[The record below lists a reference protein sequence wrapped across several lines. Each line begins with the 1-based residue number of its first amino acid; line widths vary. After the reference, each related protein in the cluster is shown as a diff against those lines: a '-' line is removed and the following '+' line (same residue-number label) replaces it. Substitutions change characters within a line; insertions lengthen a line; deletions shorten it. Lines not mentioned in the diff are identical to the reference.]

1 VSGIGGVVSSAE
13 LELQGAS
20 RLRVLLV
27 EDDPSFV
34 QFLRDTLPASGAEQ
48 LDLTAVTR
56 LSAAIVALRE
66 HPFDA
71 VLLDLNLPDSHG
83 LPTLQQLTRA
93 DDHVPVVVLTGID
106 DTSRAQEAMRLGA
119 QDWLTKGNS
128 DPDLVVRA
136 LHYAVERKRLTER
149 LARSQKLEAIGQL
162 ARNVAHEFNNVL
174 TIIVGHAGL
183 AGTDDP
189 QVRNRSLGEIEQAA
203 KRGALLTR
211 QLLGLARPRAQAAAV
226 ADVRQAITSVNGLCK
241 AVLPRSVTMV
251 LDVRETARVPMA
263 QEQLEQVLLNLVLNA
278 RDAMPDGGTI
288 TIATRRSDASRDGT
302 GPGNNHAAPSR
313 IQVRVQDTGIGIDR
327 ETLPRLFE
335 PFFTTKGE
343 SGTGLGL
350 MIAQELIEHAGG
362 TIRIESEYG
371 KGATVLIDLPG
382 EGFAAPGLPLG

>member
-1 VSGIGGVVSSAE
+1 VSSVG

-20 RLRVLLV
+20 RIRVLLV

-34 QFLRDTLPASGAEQ
+34 RFLRDSFPAFGVEQ
-48 LDLTAVTR
+48 IDLTAVAR
-56 LSAAIVALRE
+56 LSAAIVAMKE
-66 HPFDA
+66 HAFDA
-71 VLLDLNLPDSHG
+71 VLLDLNLPDSDG
-83 LPTLQQLTRA
+83 LSTLQQITRV
-93 DDHVPVVVLTGID
+93 DHRVPVVVLTGID
-106 DTSRAQEAMRLGA
+106 DTGRAKEAMRLGA

-174 TIIVGHAGL
+174 TIIVGHAGM

-189 QVRNRSLGEIEQAA
+189 YVRNRSLGEIEQAA

-211 QLLGLARPRAQAAAV
+211 QLLGLARPRAQAAAT
-226 ADVRQAITSVNGLCK
+226 ADVRQAIASVTGLCE
-241 AVLPRSVTMV
+241 AVLPRAITMA
-251 LDVRETARVPMA
+251 LDARETARVPMA
-263 QEQLEQVLLNLVLNA
+263 QEQLEQVLLNLILNA
-278 RDAMPDGGTI
+278 RDAMPQGGTI
-288 TIATRRSDASRDGT
+288 TIATTRSDTVRDG
-302 GPGNNHAAPSR
+302 GAPRNNDAAARSR
-313 IQVRVQDTGIGIDR
+313 IQVRVQDTGIGIHP
-327 ETLPRLFE
+327 ETIPRLFE

-362 TIRIESEYG
+362 TIRVESELG
-371 KGATVLIDLPG
+371 RGATVLIDLPG
-382 EGFAAPGLPLG
+382 EGP

>member
-1 VSGIGGVVSSAE
+1 VG

-34 QFLRDTLPASGAEQ
+34 QFLRDSLPAWGAEQ

-56 LSAAIVALRE
+56 LSAAIVALKE
-66 HPFDA
+66 HSFDA

-203 KRGALLTR
+203 QRGALLTR

-241 AVLPRSVTMV
+241 AVLPRTVTMA
-251 LDVRETARVPMA
+251 LDVRDTARVPMA

-288 TIATRRSDASRDGT
+288 TIATTRSDASREGS
-302 GPGNNHAAPSR
+302 GPGDDHAAAHSR
-313 IQVRVQDTGIGIDR
+313 IQVRVQDTGIGIHPD
-327 ETLPRLFE
+327 TLPRLFE

-362 TIRIESEYG
+362 TIRVESEYG
-371 KGATVLIDLPG
+371 KGAAVLIDLPG
-382 EGFAAPGLPLG
+382 EG

>member
-1 VSGIGGVVSSAE
+1 VSSVGLA
-13 LELQGAS
+13 LRGTS

-34 QFLRDTLPASGAEQ
+34 QFLRDSLPTWGAEE
-48 LDLTAVTR
+48 LHLTAVTR
-56 LSAAIVALRE
+56 LSAAIVALKE
-66 HPFDA
+66 DPFDA

-83 LPTLQQLTRA
+83 LPTLQELTRA

-106 DTSRAQEAMRLGA
+106 DTSSAQEAMRLGA
-119 QDWLTKGNS
+119 QDWLTKDHS

-136 LHYAVERKRLTER
+136 LHYAVERKRLTDR
-149 LARSQKLEAIGQL
+149 LTQSQKLEAIGQL
-162 ARNVAHEFNNVL
+162 ARNVAHEFNNLL
-174 TIIVGHAGL
+174 TIILGHAALVG
-183 AGTDDP
+183 ATGDP
-189 QVRNRSLGEIEQAA
+189 QVRNHAAGEIEQAA

-211 QLLGLARPRAQAAAV
+211 QLLGIARPKVQAAAV
-226 ADVRQAITSVNGLCK
+226 GDVRQAIMSVNGLCE
-241 AVLPRSVTMV
+241 AVLPRTVTMEV
-251 LDVRETARVPMA
+251 VAGETAVVPMP

-278 RDAMPDGGTI
+278 RDAMPYGGTI
-288 TIATRRSDASRDGT
+288 TMATTRSDASRDGS
-302 GPGNNHAAPSR
+302 GPANNHATAASR
-313 IQVRVQDTGIGIDR
+313 IQVRVQDTGTGIHP

-371 KGATVLIDLPG
+371 NGATVLIDLPV
-382 EGFAAPGLPLG
+382 EGA

>member
-1 VSGIGGVVSSAE
+1 
-13 LELQGAS
+13 
-20 RLRVLLV
+20 LV

-34 QFLRDTLPASGAEQ
+34 QFLRDSLPAWGAEQ
-48 LDLTAVTR
+48 VDLTAVTR
-56 LSAAIVALRE
+56 LSAAILALKE
-66 HPFDA
+66 HTFDA

-93 DDHVPVVVLTGID
+93 DDHVPIVVLTGID
-106 DTSRAQEAMRLGA
+106 DTRRAQEAMRLGA

-189 QVRNRSLGEIEQAA
+189 RVRNHALAEIEQAA
-203 KRGALLTR
+203 QRGALLTR
-211 QLLGLARPRAQAAAV
+211 QLLGLSRPRAQASAV
-226 ADVRQAITSVNGLCK
+226 SDVRQAITSVHGLCE
-241 AVLPRSVTMV
+241 AVLPRTVTMG
-251 LDVRETARVPMA
+251 LDVRETAQVPMA
-263 QEQLEQVLLNLVLNA
+263 QAQLEQVLLNLVLNA
-278 RDAMPDGGTI
+278 RDAMPHGGTI
-288 TIATRRSDASRDGT
+288 TIATTRSAAWRDGRK
-302 GPGNNHAAPSR
+302 PQNAHAAAPSR
-313 IQVRVQDTGIGIDR
+313 IQVRVQDTGIGIHP

-343 SGTGLGL
+343 AGTGLGL

-371 KGATVLIDLPG
+371 KGPTVLIDLPV
-382 EGFAAPGLPLG
+382 EAS